1 MRMDDDAS
9 RPTWNIG
16 AVARQTGLP
25 VKVVRHWS
33 DVGVVAPVGRTS
45 GGYRRYDT
53 AGVARLQLQL
63 ARTLRDLGM
72 GLGESR
78 AALDRKEGLA
88 EVAAAHVEALEAQVR
103 RLRTHQAVLRTVTRR
118 TTQERLALLTRTAH
132 MHPDERR
139 KLVHDFL
146 TESLGDVDVPHSC
159 TGSSPSRPSPPS
171 TACGNCCASSAAA
184 PRPLESPQKASG
196 SPPR

>member
-1 MRMDDDAS
+1 MRMDDAS

-25 VKVVRHWS
+25 VEMVRHGS

-53 AGVARLQLQL
+53 AGVARLQL
-63 ARTLRDLGM
+63 ARTLRDLGI
-72 GLGESR
+72 GLGDIR
-78 AALDRKEGLA
+78 AALGREDGLTA
-88 EVAAAHVEALEAQVR
+88 VAAAHTEALEAQVR

-118 TTQERLALLTRTAH
+118 TTQESLAPMTRTARI
-132 MHPDERR
+132 HPDERR

-146 TESLGDVDVPHSC
+146 TESLGDIDVPHFREGLL
-159 TGSSPSRPSPPS
+159 TARGARPRSWPP
-171 TACGNCCASSAAA
+171 C
-184 PRPLESPQKASG
+184 RP
-196 SPPR
+196 